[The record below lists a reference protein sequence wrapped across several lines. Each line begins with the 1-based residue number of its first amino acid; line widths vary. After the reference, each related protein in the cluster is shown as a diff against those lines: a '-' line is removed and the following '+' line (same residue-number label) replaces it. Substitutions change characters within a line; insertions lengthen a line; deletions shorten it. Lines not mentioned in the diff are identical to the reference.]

1 MIASSINPVKG
12 PTYRRWASV
21 LCGMCILGLLMYTG
35 VGTVAAQETTTN
47 ITIDGEQLKSE
58 DNVVVL
64 NDPNANITVTAD
76 APIELI
82 ELRVNGDVY
91 RSYRPN
97 STTFDRSVTLD
108 LDPNENTVEVIT
120 KSDTVTTFKSSITKH
135 TAAPRV
141 EYTSPFSTTVKG
153 GPNNT
158 VNVTSGQVTLA
169 GNLHT
174 VVDVKSIR
182 IERTSNYGPDESS
195 SDVDRKIHRISN
207 PGESFSQELLLVDGT
222 NNLTAEYTDT
232 LGRTNTDRFVIDV
245 DDESDP
251 TINITVAD
259 ESYTDTASIG
269 GTVQDETKLKRVEI
283 NRTSNNGS
291 QVLMLSANAKPNP
304 DKLKYSFDTTV
315 ELYDDNDDNEFKITA
330 EDAAG
335 NIRNQT
341 FVIKYEPEP
350 EVNITNATINLEG
363 KTVHLAGTVSQ
374 AEISRVTI
382 ETFNTSTGERLDLD
396 RVYDTETFT
405 NTVSF
410 DKEFRASAKGTIV
423 AILVSYRSG
432 QYSTSITPEIP
443 DSQKET
449 NTNNGTE
456 TTDNTTSVQSEAT
469 NRTVQNTSETKP
481 DNQTSV
487 ETNLSSETESQP
499 DTTPNS
505 PTLLPVRT
513 RDAFGGIVVVGGA
526 YILGHWV

>member
-1 MIASSINPVKG
+1 
-12 PTYRRWASV
+12 
-21 LCGMCILGLLMYTG
+21 
-35 VGTVAAQETTTN
+35 
-47 ITIDGEQLKSE
+47 
-58 DNVVVL
+58 
-64 NDPNANITVTAD
+64 
-76 APIELI
+76 
-82 ELRVNGDVY
+82 
-91 RSYRPN
+91 
-97 STTFDRSVTLD
+97 
-108 LDPNENTVEVIT
+108 
-120 KSDTVTTFKSSITKH
+120 
-135 TAAPRV
+135 
-141 EYTSPFSTTVKG
+141 
-153 GPNNT
+153 
-158 VNVTSGQVTLA
+158 
-169 GNLHT
+169 
-174 VVDVKSIR
+174 
-182 IERTSNYGPDESS
+182 
-195 SDVDRKIHRISN
+195 
-207 PGESFSQELLLVDGT
+207 
-222 NNLTAEYTDT
+222 
-232 LGRTNTDRFVIDV
+232 
-245 DDESDP
+245 
-251 TINITVAD
+251 
-259 ESYTDTASIG
+259 
-269 GTVQDETKLKRVEI
+269 
-283 NRTSNNGS
+283 
-291 QVLMLSANAKPNP
+291 PNP

-405 NTVSF
+405 NAVSF

-423 AILVSYRSG
+423 TILVSYRSG

-456 TTDNTTSVQSEAT
+456 TTDNTTSVQSETT
-469 NRTVQNTSETKP
+469 NRTVQNTTETKP

-487 ETNLSSETESQP
+487 ETNSSSGNESQP